1 MLTYTLQDFNKISY
15 NGFQVTLQEQVVLD
29 INELVKKVGSP
40 SYIKTPVFK
49 KEGKN
54 EIGISNA
61 KRRRDKE
68 RERQENQESWERIK
82 KFQPTMI
89 EEKTGIDSQVNNI
102 RSFLNKLT
110 DKNITEITNSIL
122 NVIKEINK
130 IENIAEKN
138 EHILKVGN
146 VIFEIA
152 STNKFFSKV
161 YADVYSS
168 LCSECETF
176 YNLVETNYKTYM
188 ESFSNI
194 KYVAPEIDYNS
205 FCQNNKLNDRRRAL
219 SSFFLN
225 LYCSGVV
232 PFDKIE
238 SIVVF
243 LLNSINNLVNE
254 DDKEAIIDEFTENVF
269 ILYSKDMEYSEVFK
283 LDNNKT
289 IFETIS
295 FYANSKSTGHTFS
308 SLTTKCTFRYMD
320 MIGI

>member
-1 MLTYTLQDFNKISY
+1 
-15 NGFQVTLQEQVVLD
+15 
-29 INELVKKVGSP
+29 
-40 SYIKTPVFK
+40 
-49 KEGKN
+49 
-54 EIGISNA
+54 
-61 KRRRDKE
+61 
-68 RERQENQESWERIK
+68 
-82 KFQPTMI
+82 
-89 EEKTGIDSQVNNI
+89 
-102 RSFLNKLT
+102 
-110 DKNITEITNSIL
+110 
-122 NVIKEINK
+122 
-130 IENIAEKN
+130 
-138 EHILKVGN
+138 
-146 VIFEIA
+146 
-152 STNKFFSKV
+152 
-161 YADVYSS
+161 
-168 LCSECETF
+168 
-176 YNLVETNYKTYM
+176 M